1 MRAKVEWIDKVS
13 FKATS
18 ETGHTVTIDGP
29 PDLGGENR
37 GVRPMEMVLMGVGG
51 CTAFDVIRILQ
62 KARQN
67 VTDCVTELTSRRAE
81 TIPNVFEAIHIHFV
95 VTGDSLDEKKVE
107 RAVELT
113 ARRYCSAS
121 IMLERGGVNIT
132 HSFEVVQ
139 AD

>member
-95 VTGDSLDEKKVE
+95 VTGDSLYEKKVE

>member
-81 TIPNVFEAIHIHFV
+81 TIPSVFEAIHIHFV

>member
-139 AD
+139 SD

>member
-1 MRAKVEWIDKVS
+1 
-13 FKATS
+13 
-18 ETGHTVTIDGP
+18 
-29 PDLGGENR
+29 
-37 GVRPMEMVLMGVGG
+37 MEMVLMGVGG